1 MNKTVGELLRTLIE
15 HFHQISK
22 TITEL
27 FKNLYDGFN
36 ERILPSLKESYTQI
50 EKVLSDLFH
59 ELISTAGHFF
69 EKLIESLK
77 KFEGEFKKI
86 GQSVSDAAKK
96 ASKFILEQ
104 WAVIQHEIEDIYKL
118 ILDYLKSLPGIDTI
132 KEKYQ
137 EVSIELN

>member
-36 ERILPSLKESYTQI
+36 ERILPSLKESYNQI
-50 EKVLSDLFH
+50 EKVLSDLFA
-59 ELISTAGHFF
+59 ELLATASHFF

-86 GQSVSDAAKK
+86 GASVSEAAKK
-96 ASKFILEQ
+96 ASKFVLDQ
-104 WAVIQHEIEDIYKL
+104 WAAIQHEIEDIYKL
-118 ILDYLKSLPGIDTI
+118 ILDYLKSLPGSDTL
-132 KEKYQ
+132 KEKWQ
-137 EVSIELN
+137 EVSVV